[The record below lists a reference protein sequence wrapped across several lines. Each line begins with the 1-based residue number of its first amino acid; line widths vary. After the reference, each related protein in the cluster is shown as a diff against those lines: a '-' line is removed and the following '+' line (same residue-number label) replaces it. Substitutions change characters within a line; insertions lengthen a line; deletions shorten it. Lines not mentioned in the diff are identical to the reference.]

1 MLIDAAAEEWRR
13 LTEQYRAMSDDQL
26 RELAADFSDL
36 TETAQQVLRSEMSS
50 RGLGTP
56 EAITASTNAVP
67 VSSNARAK
75 IIDVDEDSG
84 TSDDDADGDTSGSHN
99 YTWKTLLCECEE
111 WKQAWQLGEALRRAG
126 VDNWLQRPRE
136 FGLQDARVWV
146 AADQLERART
156 IADRPIPQDIVDES
170 NQPITEFR
178 TPKCPK
184 CGAED
189 PTLEAAE
196 PTNTWLCEE
205 CGATWTDPEA
215 DSTTDSAGD
224 PAAGAA
230 GAENAAS
237 RALQTERA
245 ARQQGGSFLQGE

>member
-1 MLIDAAAEEWRR
+1 MLIDAAAEWRR

-50 RGLGTP
+50 RRLGTP
-56 EAITASTNAVP
+56 EAIAANANAILVA
-67 VSSNARAK
+67 SNAPAK
-75 IIDVDEDSG
+75 MMDVDENSD
-84 TSDDDADGDTSGSHN
+84 TLDDDADGDTSGSHN

-136 FGLQDARVWV
+136 FGLQYARVWV
-146 AADQLERART
+146 AADQLEQART

-170 NQPITEFR
+170 NQPITEYQV
-178 TPKCPK
+178 PKCPK

-205 CGATWTDPEA
+205 CGAAWTDPDA
-215 DSTTDSAGD
+215 DSTTDSAD
-224 PAAGAA
+224 CPGARTT
-230 GAENAAS
+230 GPENAAS
-237 RALQTERA
+237 RTLQTERA
-245 ARQQGGSFLQGE
+245 ARQQGGPFLQGE

>member
-1 MLIDAAAEEWRR
+1 MLIDAAAEWRR

-36 TETAQQVLRSEMSS
+36 TETAQQVLRGEMSS
-50 RGLGTP
+50 RRLGTP
-56 EAITASTNAVP
+56 EAIAASTSAIP
-67 VSSNARAK
+67 VTSNAPAK
-75 IIDVDEDSG
+75 MIDVDEDSG
-84 TSDDDADGDTSGSHN
+84 ALDDDGDSDTSGLGD

-136 FGLQDARVWV
+136 FGLQYARVWV
-146 AADQLERART
+146 AADQLEQARA

-170 NQPITEFR
+170 NEPVTEFQ

-184 CGAED
+184 CGVED
-189 PTLEAAE
+189 PTLETAE

-205 CGATWTDPEA
+205 CGATWTDPTSDQA
-215 DSTTDSAGD
+215 TGSAGD
-224 PAAGAA
+224 PAVGMT
-230 GAENAAS
+230 GAENAGS
-237 RALQTERA
+237 RTLQTERA
-245 ARQQGGSFLQGE
+245 TRQQGGSFLQGE